1 MKNSEKGITLIE
13 IIVVIAIITLFSMIL
28 IADYPKIKR
37 QFALSRAVY
46 KFAQD
51 LRKTQD
57 LGLSGVQLKN
67 KDGSGDIVNAK
78 GYGIYINLSVPVNL
92 NIPPSKQYIIYADTY
107 MPTDYMYTSGDYIIE
122 TGDYIIETVD
132 ISKGEPGVF
141 ISGIKSGINN
151 ISNNWTSIN
160 FNPPN
165 PNTTIENL
173 NPGENSIEIVFAL
186 SVDPLITRAVSINTS
201 GLIEVK

>member
-1 MKNSEKGITLIE
+1 MEEKGITLIE

-57 LGLSGVQLKN
+57 LGLSGVQIKN
-67 KDGSGDIVNAK
+67 SAGEIIVAK
-78 GYGIYINLSVPVNL
+78 GYGVYINLSSPTEY
-92 NIPPSKQYIIYADTY
+92 KIYADTSR
-107 MPTDYMYTSGDYIIE
+107 DDEYTLGEDFE
-122 TGDYIIETVD
+122 TID
-132 ISKGEPGVF
+132 ISKQEAGVF
-141 ISGIKSGINN
+141 ITAINN
-151 ISNNWTSIN
+151 IGSYRYASIN

-165 PNTTIENL
+165 PKTTIDNL
-173 NPGENSIEIVFAL
+173 ESDKNSIEVVFAL
-186 SVDPLITRAVSINTS
+186 SVDQLINRKVSINTS

>member
-1 MKNSEKGITLIE
+1 MKFKNKNSEKGITLVE
-13 IIVVIAIITLFSMIL
+13 IMVAIAIITLFSMIL

-67 KDGSGDIVNAK
+67 GAGNMVNAK
-78 GYGIYINLSVPVNL
+78 GYGIYINLPA
-92 NIPPSKQYIIYADTY
+92 SKQYTIYADTY
-107 MPTDYMYTSGDYIIE
+107 VPTDYMYTSGDYIIE
-122 TGDYIIETVD
+122 IID
-132 ISKGEPGVF
+132 ISKEEPGVF

-165 PNTTIENL
+165 PYTTIENL
-173 NPGENSIEIVFAL
+173 NPGQNSIEIVFAL